1 MLHTAVALS
10 VILGFC
16 STELLGI
23 LSGGIVSAGYLAF
36 YLEQPFRIASTVIL
50 SVLVCYLVRLA
61 QYKLIIFGR
70 RRFVVTVVLSII
82 LAYAWER
89 SFYYFSGVNQ
99 DLRIIGYI
107 IPGLIANDM
116 LKQGIL
122 KTLVMLVIIS
132 CIIWLIMHLGVI

>member
-10 VILGFC
+10 VILGFI

-36 YLEQPFRIASTVIL
+36 YLEQPFRIASTL
-50 SVLVCYLVRLA
+50 VLAIVTCYLVKFL
-61 QYKLIIFGR
+61 QYKIIIFGR
-70 RRFVVTVVLSII
+70 RRFAIAVLLSII
-82 LAYAWER
+82 LAYVWER

-116 LKQGIL
+116 LKQGVL